1 MKVRETDLQ
10 RVGEMNLE
18 VDYSDR
24 VMHIETS
31 DLLVSDIGAYVD
43 RWSLSKSDNR
53 GGVSSAERLKK
64 DQVMSS

>member
-1 MKVRETDLQ
+1 MMKVRETDLQ

-43 RWSLSKSDNR
+43 R
-53 GGVSSAERLKK
+53 
-64 DQVMSS
+64 